1 MEEISLSGGTLMG
14 SPENPTS
21 LSRSDSPAPT
31 PVHSH
36 SHHHGHSHSHGH
48 CDNCDSHAGVEMTTP
63 AFSSIDSPSLD
74 ELMNS
79 PKEEI
84 CRTLCTLLR
93 FGRFEALAPALKKL
107 AEKKGDEAM
116 RELIQELDEGGHSI
130 LHWAAKRVDDIRFLQ
145 TLMELLLELKLA
157 DLINMPRYVHAH
169 GVLLFY
175 SRFGNK

>member
-1 MEEISLSGGTLMG
+1 MG

-21 LSRSDSPAPT
+21 LSGNPPAPT
-31 PVHSH
+31 PTPSH

-48 CDNCDSHAGVEMTTP
+48 CDSHEGMEMTTP
-63 AFSSIDSPSLD
+63 AFSNIDSPSLD

-93 FGRFEALAPALKKL
+93 FGRFEALAPALKQL

-116 RELIQELDEGGHSI
+116 KELIQELDEGGHSI

-145 TLMELLLELKLA
+145 TLMDLLLELKLA
-157 DLINMPRYVHAH
+157 DLINMPRYVLVRSTE
-169 GVLLFY
+169 GT
-175 SRFGNK
+175 KE